1 MKRLLLACGF
11 FVFAFGVK
19 AQISLSLHSRV
30 GGILDEAY
38 STEIG
43 MNYTLPSG
51 SYVTMRLAS
60 IRYTAFL
67 SGAPAQERTLPI
79 LGVGSIYRITRRV
92 SLGGELQVRFNDPA
106 TANLGFGPIGL
117 VGFIPFQLS
126 PGWRLELSTGLPYL
140 LGGGLIYELP

>member
-11 FVFAFGVK
+11 FAFSFGVK
-19 AQISLSLHSRV
+19 AQISLSIHSRV
-30 GGILDEAY
+30 GGILDDAY
-38 STEIG
+38 STEMG
-43 MNYTLPSG
+43 VNYTLPSG
-51 SYVTMRLAS
+51 SYVAMRLAS

-67 SGAPAQERTLPI
+67 SGAPAQKRTLPI

-106 TANLGFGPIGL
+106 SANLGFGPVGL

-140 LGGGLIYELP
+140 LGGGLVYELP

>member
-11 FVFAFGVK
+11 IAFAFGVK

-30 GGILDEAY
+30 GGILDDAY
-38 STEIG
+38 STEMG
-43 MNYTLPSG
+43 VNYTLPSG
-51 SYVTMRLAS
+51 SYVAMRLAS

-67 SGAPAQERTLPI
+67 SGAPAQKRTLPI
-79 LGVGSIYRITRRV
+79 LGVGSIYRITRRI
-92 SLGGELQVRFNDPA
+92 SLGGEIHVRFNDPA
-106 TANLGFGPIGL
+106 SANLGFGPVGL

-140 LGGGLIYELP
+140 LGGGLVYELP

>member
-51 SYVTMRLAS
+51 SFVTMRLAS